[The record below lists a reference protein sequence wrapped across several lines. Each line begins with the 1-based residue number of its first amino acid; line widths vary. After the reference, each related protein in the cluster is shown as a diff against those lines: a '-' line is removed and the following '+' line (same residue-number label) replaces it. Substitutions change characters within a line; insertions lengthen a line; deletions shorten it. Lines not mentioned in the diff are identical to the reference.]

1 MYFLTTGRTG
11 KVLVSASPNSDSL
24 RVGKVSMHRAFLENA
39 ERQMNNPLLSEG
51 KYKAHKR

>member
-24 RVGKVSMHRAFLENA
+24 RVGKVSMHRAFLKNA